1 MAVGVWHGEC
11 GAPSGRRGIWE
22 QRSFGG
28 PIPVLLSW
36 ASIPYWQLASTA
48 ARLDARARGFMSSCA
63 ALSRRRTRSPSC
75 WKSGLRRWWCGTL
88 VREQGADSRSEGRV
102 SPRNA
107 ACCIAVINDLGLA
120 PSLRTLGVTVW
131 PTMRRTSVPRPP
143 KQPMKCDFTDP
154 ADIAAWQESVRRR
167 TGDPVP
173 DEFDLGQLFG
183 SLAVSPQAC
192 AIANQ
197 MGMFVR
203 DAGERENTYTHAQ
216 RELVD
221 QVLARDWNMN
231 HVQVMH
237 IKDAISAGVRM
248 EAIKALRYHHEE
260 DLDEEERL
268 LVNFIRR
275 VVTRSVDN
283 ETWNAVEQLMG
294 RVASSSTRFSCCGCS
309 GSSVGSRRSISL
321 NHPMPRSTS
330 SSQISTPAPWPPATT
345 ASASRASCTPDT
357 TADGEVRGTR
367 RGRELLRVPE
377 QQ

>member
-1 MAVGVWHGEC
+1 M
-11 GAPSGRRGIWE
+11 
-22 QRSFGG
+22 
-28 PIPVLLSW
+28 
-36 ASIPYWQLASTA
+36 
-48 ARLDARARGFMSSCA
+48 
-63 ALSRRRTRSPSC
+63 
-75 WKSGLRRWWCGTL
+75 
-88 VREQGADSRSEGRV
+88 
-102 SPRNA
+102 
-107 ACCIAVINDLGLA
+107 
-120 PSLRTLGVTVW
+120 
-131 PTMRRTSVPRPP
+131 PRPP

-294 RVASSSTRFSCCGCS
+294 PRGVVEYTVFVLWLQWLFGWIKAINQPEPSDAEIDKLIADLDTGAVAAGDYRERIPCLMHTG
-309 GSSVGSRRSISL
+309 
-321 NHPMPRSTS
+321 H
-330 SSQISTPAPWPPATT
+330 
-345 ASASRASCTPDT
+345 
-357 TADGEVRGTR
+357 DG
-367 RGRELLRVPE
+367 
-377 QQ
+377 